1 MSDVTHTVKSY
12 EDELQGLNDNLIKM
26 GSLVESQLSDSME
39 AIIKVD
45 KDAADKIIK
54 NDEKINELRA
64 IIEEQIVTVLV
75 KRAPMAIDL
84 RLTISTLKISSD
96 LERIGDLAKSV
107 AKKIKP
113 LPHNLPEELVTSLKR
128 LGSLVQTQLKDVL
141 DAYLNQSKTDAIK
154 IWKTDEKVDDL
165 THIAMNEVAKFLSED
180 KKFTY
185 NTFCVTV
192 FEEFIP
198 VCNGESSGYA
208 WVGIH
213 AWPKPLHRGA
223 RAVLEQPDMVEKITT
238 IYNRQKDKLDLPNWL
253 DSF

>member
-1 MSDVTHTVKSY
+1 MSDITHIVKSY
-12 EDELQGLNDNLIKM
+12 EDELQSLNDNLIKM

-180 KKFTY
+180 KKNLDLATHLLF
-185 NTFCVTV
+185 VTKNIERV
-192 FEEFIP
+192 GDHITNIAEAIFYLIE
-198 VCNGESSGYA
+198 GEH
-208 WVGIH
+208 IE
-213 AWPKPLHRGA
+213 GA
-223 RAVLEQPDMVEKITT
+223 RPKG
-238 IYNRQKDKLDLPNWL
+238 KDFDPN
-253 DSF
+253 